1 MPNAL
6 EWLANAH
13 KETNAMTLSS
23 VALDDKYTLQSGRV
37 YITGTQALVRLPIM
51 QHLRDRAAGVI
62 SGCYIS
68 GYRGSPLGG
77 FDQQLWAAD
86 KHLKAH
92 NIVFQPGVN
101 EDLAATACWGTQQAH
116 FDGDNK
122 YDGVYAIWYG
132 KGPGV
137 DRTGDAFRHGNLAG
151 SAALGGVIC
160 LMGDD
165 HTCES
170 STTAHQSEFAMVDAM
185 MPILNPAG
193 VQELL
198 DYGLYGWALSRY
210 SGCWVGL
217 KCMKDTIDASASVN
231 VDAERVR
238 IVVPSGFKM
247 PDGGLNIRWP
257 DAPLDQEARLH
268 TYKLEA
274 AKAFALANKLDQVVM
289 DSPNA
294 KLGIATCGKS
304 YMDVR
309 QALQY
314 LGIDDTEA
322 ARLGLRIYKIGMTW
336 PLEPTGAAKFAEGL
350 EKIIVVEEKR
360 GLIEPQLK
368 EILYGKAGAP
378 EVVGKRDEVGKILFR
393 SNAALDPNEIAVA
406 IGRRL
411 LARVSDAQLAACV
424 AEQERLEARVAEK
437 PAMDRTPYF
446 CSGCPH
452 NTGTQV
458 PEGSRALA
466 GIGCHFMAQWMD
478 RSTAGYTQMGGEGA
492 SWVGE
497 APFVKTPHM
506 FQNIGDGTYYHS
518 GLLAVRAAAASGVNV
533 TYKILYNDAVAM
545 TGGQHVDGPLTVPQI
560 TIQVH
565 GEGAKKI
572 AVVTDEPEKY
582 PPSVE
587 WAPGVT
593 IHHRDDYDQVQREF
607 REIPGMS
614 VIIYDQTCAAEKR
627 RRRKRNQYPDPAK
640 RAFINDLVCEGC
652 GDCGVK
658 SNCVSV
664 LPLETEFGRKRAI
677 DQSSC
682 NKDFSCVKGF
692 CPSFVTVHG
701 GGVRK
706 GRNSAAG
713 QNVETLFAA
722 VPEPQMPKLDQ
733 PYGIMVTGVGG
744 TGVVTIGAIVGM
756 AAHLENKGFG
766 ALDMAGLAQ
775 KGGAVWSHLQIAASP
790 ADIKTVRL
798 GSGGAKLVLGC
809 DFVVSASQKTMDAT
823 REGTRMVVNTHQ
835 QMTGEFTRNANI
847 QFPGQ
852 SLKRT
857 ITKGVGEGNAEFVE
871 ATRIATAL
879 IGDSIATNL
888 FMLGFAFQ
896 KGLVPVS
903 SEAINKAIELNGAAV
918 KMNQAAFL
926 WGRRAAVDLAAVERL
941 IAPKADAAQP
951 AENSRTLEETVA
963 RRVEFLTGY
972 QDAAYAAKYR
982 NLVER
987 VKQAESS
994 RAKGL
999 SGLSEAVARYYF
1011 KLLAYKDEYEVA
1023 RLYADPAFMQ
1033 KIKTQFEGD
1042 YKLHF
1047 HLAPPLLA
1055 KRDPGTGELRKAEY
1069 GTWVFTAFRLLAKLR
1084 RLRGTALDVFGYTQ
1098 ERRMERQLIG
1108 EYEVTINELIG
1119 KLNSDNHA
1127 LAAKIASIP
1136 EEIRGYGHVKE
1147 RNLGIAKARQADLLA
1162 AFRSPEAVRTAA

>member
-1 MPNAL
+1 
-6 EWLANAH
+6 
-13 KETNAMTLSS
+13 MTLSH

-37 YITGTQALVRLPIM
+37 YLTGTQALVRLPIM
-51 QHLRDRAAGVI
+51 QHLRDRAAGI
-62 SGCYIS
+62 TTGCYIS

-77 FDQQLWAAD
+77 FDQQLWAAG
-86 KHLKAH
+86 KHLSAH

-231 VDAERVR
+231 VDPRRVS
-238 IVVPSGFKM
+238 IVVPTDFKM
-247 PDGGLNIRWP
+247 PQGGLNIRWP
-257 DAPLDQEARLH
+257 DAALDQEARLH

-274 AKAFALANKLDQVVM
+274 AKAFALANKLDQVVV
-289 DSPNA
+289 DSPHA

-314 LGIDDTEA
+314 LGIDDVEA

-336 PLEPTGAAKFAEGL
+336 PLESSGAVKFAEGL
-350 EKIIVVEEKR
+350 DKIIVVEEKR

-368 EILYGKAGAP
+368 EVLYGKEGAP
-378 EVVGKRDEVGKILFR
+378 EVVGKRDEVGKILFQ
-393 SNAALDPNEIAVA
+393 SNAALDPNEIAIA

-411 LARVSDAQLAACV
+411 LAQVSDAQLAARV

-452 NTGTQV
+452 NTGTRV

-497 APFVKTPHM
+497 APFVKTSHM

-560 TIQVH
+560 TLQVH

-582 PPSVE
+582 PSTVE

-640 RAFINDLVCEGC
+640 RAFINELVCEGC

-664 LPLETEFGRKRAI
+664 LPLETEFGRKRTI
-677 DQSSC
+677 DQSAC

-706 GRNSAAG
+706 GRSSPAG

-722 VPEPQMPKLDQ
+722 VPEPQLPKLDE

-775 KGGAVWSHLQIAASP
+775 KGGAVWSHLQIAERP
-790 ADIKTVRL
+790 EDIKTVRL

-809 DFVVSASQKTMDAT
+809 DFVVSASQKTMDTT

-835 QMTGEFTRNANI
+835 QMTGDFTRDSNI
-847 QFPGQ
+847 QFPVQ

-857 ITKGVGEGNAEFVE
+857 ITKGVGEANVEFVE
-871 ATRIATAL
+871 ATRVATAL
-879 IGDSIATNL
+879 TGDSIATNL
-888 FMLGFAFQ
+888 FMLGYAFQ

-903 SEAINKAIELNGAAV
+903 SDAINKAIELNGAAV

-926 WGRRAAVDLAAVERL
+926 WGRRAAVDLAALERL
-941 IAPKADAAQP
+941 IAPKADAAP
-951 AENSRTLEETVA
+951 AMEISRTLEETVG
-963 RRVEFLTGY
+963 RRVSFLTGY
-972 QDAAYAAKYR
+972 QDATYAEKYR
-982 NLVER
+982 ELVER
-987 VKQAESS
+987 VKQAEAS
-994 RAKGL
+994 RTKGL
-999 SGLSEAVARYYF
+999 TGLADAAARYYF

-1033 KIKTQFEGD
+1033 KIQSQFEGD

-1047 HLAPPLLA
+1047 HLAPPLLS
-1055 KRDPGTGELRKAEY
+1055 KRDPASGELRKAEY
-1069 GTWVFTAFRLLAKLR
+1069 GPWVFTAFKLLAKLR
-1084 RLRGTALDVFGYTQ
+1084 GLRGTAFDIFGYTQ
-1098 ERRMERQLIG
+1098 ERRMERRLID
-1108 EYEVTINELIG
+1108 EYEATIAELID
-1119 KLNSDNHA
+1119 KLSSDNHA
-1127 LAAKIASIP
+1127 LAVKIASIP
-1136 EEIRGYGHVKE
+1136 EEIRGYGHIKE
-1147 RNLGIAKARQADLLA
+1147 RNLGVANAKRADLLA

>member
-1 MPNAL
+1 
-6 EWLANAH
+6 
-13 KETNAMTLSS
+13 MTLSS

-37 YITGTQALVRLPIM
+37 FITGTQALVRLPIM
-51 QHLRDRAAGVI
+51 QHLRDRAAGI
-62 SGCYIS
+62 TSGCYIS

-77 FDQQLWAAD
+77 FDQQLWAAG
-86 KHLKAH
+86 KHLAAH

-151 SAALGGVIC
+151 SASLGGVIC
-160 LMGDD
+160 MMGDD

-231 VDAERVR
+231 VDPGRVR
-238 IVVPSGFKM
+238 IVVPTDFKM
-247 PDGGLNIRWP
+247 PAGGLNIRWP
-257 DAPLDQEARLH
+257 DAPLEQEARLH

-274 AKAFALANKLDQVVM
+274 AKAFALANNLDRIVL
-289 DSPNA
+289 DSPQA
-294 KLGIATCGKS
+294 KLGVATCGKS

-314 LGIDDTEA
+314 LGIDDAEA

-336 PLEPTGAAKFAEGL
+336 PLEPVNAAKFAEGL

-368 EILYGKAGAP
+368 EVLYGKAGAP
-378 EVVGKRDEVGKILFR
+378 EVIGKRDEVGKILFR

-406 IGRRL
+406 IGRRV
-411 LARVSDAQLAACV
+411 LARISDARLAACV

-452 NTGTQV
+452 NTGTRV

-466 GIGCHFMAQWMD
+466 GIGCHFMAQFMD
-478 RSTAGYTQMGGEGA
+478 RNTAGFTQMGGEGA

-497 APFVKTPHM
+497 APFVKTKHV

-560 TIQVH
+560 TLQVY

-582 PPSVE
+582 PSTEE

-593 IHHRDDYDQVQREF
+593 IHHRDDYDEVQREF

-682 NKDFSCVKGF
+682 NKDYSCVNGF

-706 GRNSAAG
+706 GKSSPAG
-713 QNVETLFAA
+713 QNVETLFAV
-722 VPEPQMPKLDQ
+722 VPEPPLPKLDQ

-756 AAHLENKGFG
+756 AAHLEHKGFG

-775 KGGAVWSHLQIAASP
+775 KGGAVWSHLQISARP
-790 ADIKTVRL
+790 EDIRTVRL
-798 GSGGAKLVLGC
+798 GSGGARLVLGC
-809 DFVVSASQKTMDAT
+809 DFVVSASQKTMDTT

-847 QFPGQ
+847 QFPAQ
-852 SLKRT
+852 SLRRT
-857 ITKGVGEGNAEFVE
+857 ITNGVGDSNAEFVD

-879 IGDSIATNL
+879 MGDSIATNL

-896 KGLVPVS
+896 RGLVPVS

-926 WGRRAAVDLAAVERL
+926 WGRRAAVDPAAIERL
-941 IAPKADAAQP
+941 IAPKAEVAP
-951 AENSRTLEETVA
+951 AMKISLTLEEIVA

-972 QDAAYAAKYR
+972 QNAAYADKYR
-982 NLVER
+982 TLVDR

-999 SGLSEAVARYYF
+999 GGLSEAVARYFF

-1033 KIKTQFEGD
+1033 KIRSQFEGD

-1055 KRDPGTGELRKAEY
+1055 KRDRTTAELRKSEY
-1069 GTWVFTAFRLLAKLR
+1069 GTWVFTAFKLLAKLR
-1084 RLRGTALDVFGYTQ
+1084 GLRGTPLDVFGYTRERQ
-1098 ERRMERQLIG
+1098 TERRLIG
-1108 EYEVTINELIG
+1108 EYEATVEELIG
-1119 KLNSDNHA
+1119 KLNVDNHA
-1127 LAAKIASIP
+1127 LAVKIASIP
-1136 EEIRGYGHVKE
+1136 EEIRGYGHIKE
-1147 RNLGIAKARQADLLA
+1147 RSLALAKTRQVELMA
-1162 AFRSPEAVRTAA
+1162 AFRSPQAERSAA

>member
-1 MPNAL
+1 
-6 EWLANAH
+6 
-13 KETNAMTLSS
+13 MTLRD
-23 VALDDKYTLQSGRV
+23 VTLQDKYALQDGRI

-51 QHLRDRAAGVI
+51 QQERDQAAGYNTA
-62 SGCYIS
+62 CYIS

-77 FDQQLWAAD
+77 FDQQLWAA
-86 KHLKAH
+86 KPHLEAH
-92 NIVFQPGVN
+92 HIVFQPGVN

-116 FDGDNK
+116 LDGDNK
-122 YDGVYAIWYG
+122 YDGVFAIWYG

-231 VDAERVR
+231 ASPERVS
-238 IVVPSGFKM
+238 IAIPADFQM
-247 PDGGLNIRWP
+247 PEGGLNIRWP

-268 TYKLEA
+268 TWKLEA
-274 AKAFALANKLDQVVM
+274 AKSFARANKLDQVVVE
-289 DSPNA
+289 SPVA

-314 LGIDDTEA
+314 LGIDDAEA
-322 ARLGLRIYKIGMTW
+322 ARLGIRIYKIGMTW
-336 PLEPTGAAKFAEGL
+336 PLEPDGAAKFAEGL

-368 EILYGKAGAP
+368 DILYGMSSAP
-378 EVVGKRDEVGKILFR
+378 AMVGKRDELGRILFQ

-406 IGRRL
+406 IGNRILERI
-411 LARVSDAQLAACV
+411 SDTQLAA
-424 AEQERLEARVAEK
+424 RVAQQEHLQTRMPEK

-452 NTGTQV
+452 STGTLV

-478 RSTAGYTQMGGEGA
+478 RNTAGYTQMGGEGA

-497 APFVKTPHM
+497 APFVKTSHM

-518 GLLAVRAAAASGVNV
+518 GLLAVRAARASGVNV
-533 TYKILYNDAVAM
+533 TYKILYNDATAM
-545 TGGQHVDGPLTVPQI
+545 TGGQHVDGPLSVPQI
-560 TIQVH
+560 TLQVY
-565 GEGAKKI
+565 GEGAQKI

-582 PPSVE
+582 PAGTE

-593 IHHRDDYDQVQREF
+593 IHHRDDYDQVQRDF
-607 REIPGMS
+607 REIPGLS
-614 VIIYDQTCAAEKR
+614 VIVYDQTCAAEKR

-664 LPLETEFGRKRAI
+664 LPLDTEFGRKRTI

-682 NKDFSCVKGF
+682 NKDYSCVKGF

-706 GRNSAAG
+706 GRSSAPAG
-713 QNVETLFAA
+713 QNVETLFSV
-722 VPEPQMPKLDQ
+722 VPEPMLPALDQ

-756 AAHLENKGFG
+756 AAHLEGKGFG
-766 ALDMAGLAQ
+766 GLDMAGLAQ
-775 KGGAVWSHLQIAASP
+775 KGGSVWSHLQIAVRP
-790 ADIKTVRL
+790 EDIKTVRL
-798 GSGGAKLVLGC
+798 GSGGASLVMGC
-809 DFVVSASQKTMDAT
+809 DLVVSASQKTMDTA
-823 REGTRMVVNTHQ
+823 RQGTRAVVNTHQ
-835 QMTGEFTRNANI
+835 QMTGDFTRNANV
-847 QFPGQ
+847 QFPAQ
-852 SLKRT
+852 SLQRT
-857 ITKGVGEGNAEFVE
+857 VTRGVGEGNAEFVD

-879 IGDSIATNL
+879 IGDSIATNM

-896 KGLVPVS
+896 RGLVPLS

-926 WGRRAAVDLAAVERL
+926 WGRRAAVDLHAVERL
-941 IAPKADAAQP
+941 IAPKAETVAATRQ
-951 AENSRTLEETVA
+951 SQTLEEMVA

-972 QDAAYAAKYR
+972 QDAAYAEKYR
-982 NLVER
+982 QLVDR
-987 VKQAESS
+987 VRQAESS

-999 SGLSEAVARYYF
+999 GGLAEAVARYYF

-1023 RLYADPAFMQ
+1023 RLYADPAFME
-1033 KIKTQFEGD
+1033 KIKSQFEGD

-1047 HLAPPLLA
+1047 HLAPPLFS
-1055 KRDPGTGELRKAEY
+1055 KRDPVTGELRKAEY
-1069 GTWVFTAFRLLAKLR
+1069 GTWVFGVFKVLAKLR
-1084 RLRGTALDVFGYTQ
+1084 GLRGTALDIFGYTP
-1098 ERRMERQLIG
+1098 ERRMERQLIADYATVIGDIAG
-1108 EYEVTINELIG
+1108 ELTPE
-1119 KLNSDNHA
+1119 NHA
-1127 LAAKIASIP
+1127 LAVKIASMP

-1147 RNLGIAKARQADLLA
+1147 ASFKTAKAKEADLLA
-1162 AFRSPEAVRTAA
+1162 SFRSPEKVRSAA

>member
-1 MPNAL
+1 
-6 EWLANAH
+6 
-13 KETNAMTLSS
+13 
-23 VALDDKYTLQSGRV
+23 
-37 YITGTQALVRLPIM
+37 
-51 QHLRDRAAGVI
+51 
-62 SGCYIS
+62 
-68 GYRGSPLGG
+68 
-77 FDQQLWAAD
+77 
-86 KHLKAH
+86 
-92 NIVFQPGVN
+92 VN

-151 SAALGGVIC
+151 SASMGGVIC

-231 VDAERVR
+231 VDPGRVR
-238 IVVPSGFKM
+238 IVVPTDFKM
-247 PDGGLNIRWP
+247 PAGGLNIRWP
-257 DAPLDQEARLH
+257 DAPLEQEARLH

-274 AKAFALANKLDQVVM
+274 AKAFALANNLDRIVL
-289 DSPNA
+289 DSPQA
-294 KLGIATCGKS
+294 KLGVATCGKS

-314 LGIDDTEA
+314 LGIDDAEA

-336 PLEPTGAAKFAEGL
+336 PLEPVNAAKFAEGL

-368 EILYGKAGAP
+368 EVLYGKAGAP
-378 EVVGKRDEVGKILFR
+378 EVIGKRDEVGKILFR

-406 IGRRL
+406 IGRRV
-411 LARVSDAQLAACV
+411 LARMSDARLAACV

-452 NTGTQV
+452 NTGTRV

-466 GIGCHFMAQWMD
+466 GIGCHFMSQFMD
-478 RSTAGYTQMGGEGA
+478 RNTARFTQTG
-492 SWVGE
+492 
-497 APFVKTPHM
+497 
-506 FQNIGDGTYYHS
+506 GDGTYYHS

-582 PPSVE
+582 PSTVE

-614 VIIYDQTCAAEKR
+614 VIINDQTCAAEKR

-664 LPLETEFGRKRAI
+664 LPLETEFGRKRTI
-677 DQSSC
+677 DQSAC

-706 GRNSAAG
+706 GRSSPTG
-713 QNVETLFAA
+713 QNVETLFPA
-722 VPEPQMPKLDQ
+722 VPEPRLPALQQ

-744 TGVVTIGAIVGM
+744 TGVVTIGAILGM

-775 KGGAVWSHLQIAASP
+775 KGGAVWSHLQIATRP
-790 ADIKTVRL
+790 EDIKTVRL
-798 GSGGAKLVLGC
+798 G
-809 DFVVSASQKTMDAT
+809 
-823 REGTRMVVNTHQ
+823 
-835 QMTGEFTRNANI
+835 
-847 QFPGQ
+847 
-852 SLKRT
+852 
-857 ITKGVGEGNAEFVE
+857 
-871 ATRIATAL
+871 
-879 IGDSIATNL
+879 
-888 FMLGFAFQ
+888 
-896 KGLVPVS
+896 
-903 SEAINKAIELNGAAV
+903 
-918 KMNQAAFL
+918 
-926 WGRRAAVDLAAVERL
+926 
-941 IAPKADAAQP
+941 
-951 AENSRTLEETVA
+951 
-963 RRVEFLTGY
+963 
-972 QDAAYAAKYR
+972 
-982 NLVER
+982 
-987 VKQAESS
+987 
-994 RAKGL
+994 
-999 SGLSEAVARYYF
+999 
-1011 KLLAYKDEYEVA
+1011 
-1023 RLYADPAFMQ
+1023 
-1033 KIKTQFEGD
+1033 
-1042 YKLHF
+1042 
-1047 HLAPPLLA
+1047 
-1055 KRDPGTGELRKAEY
+1055 
-1069 GTWVFTAFRLLAKLR
+1069 
-1084 RLRGTALDVFGYTQ
+1084 
-1098 ERRMERQLIG
+1098 
-1108 EYEVTINELIG
+1108 
-1119 KLNSDNHA
+1119 
-1127 LAAKIASIP
+1127 
-1136 EEIRGYGHVKE
+1136 
-1147 RNLGIAKARQADLLA
+1147 
-1162 AFRSPEAVRTAA
+1162 

>member
-1 MPNAL
+1 
-6 EWLANAH
+6 
-13 KETNAMTLSS
+13 MTLSS

-37 YITGTQALVRLPIM
+37 FITGTQALVRLPIM
-51 QHLRDRAAGVI
+51 QHLRDRAAGI
-62 SGCYIS
+62 TSGCYIS

-77 FDQQLWAAD
+77 FDQQLWAAG
-86 KHLKAH
+86 KHLTAH

-116 FDGDNK
+116 LDGDNK

-151 SAALGGVIC
+151 SAPLGGVIC

-231 VDAERVR
+231 VAPERVR
-238 IVVPSGFKM
+238 IVVPTDFNM

-274 AKAFALANKLDQVVM
+274 AKAFALANQLDQVVM

-314 LGIDDTEA
+314 LGIDDAEA

-336 PLEPTGAAKFAEGL
+336 PLESSGAVKFAEGL

-368 EILYGKAGAP
+368 EILYGKDSAP
-378 EVVGKRDEVGKILFR
+378 EVVGKRDEAGKILFR

-424 AEQERLEARVAEK
+424 AEQERLQARVAEN

-452 NTGTQV
+452 NTGTLV

-478 RSTAGYTQMGGEGA
+478 RNTAGYTQMGGEGA
-492 SWVGE
+492 SWIGE
-497 APFVKTPHM
+497 APFVKTSHM

-545 TGGQHVDGPLTVPQI
+545 TGGQPVDGPLTVPQI
-560 TIQVH
+560 TLQVH
-565 GEGAKKI
+565 GEGAKRI

-582 PPSVE
+582 PSDVE

-593 IHHRDDYDQVQREF
+593 VHHRDDYDQVQREF

-664 LPLETEFGRKRAI
+664 LPLETEFGRKRMI

-706 GRNSAAG
+706 GKSSPAG
-713 QNVETLFAA
+713 QNVEMLFAA
-722 VPEPQMPKLDQ
+722 VPEPHMPTLDQ

-775 KGGAVWSHLQIAASP
+775 KGGAVWSHLQIAAKP
-790 ADIKTVRL
+790 EDIRTVRL

-809 DFVVSASQKTMDAT
+809 DLVVSASQKTMDTT

-835 QMTGEFTRNANI
+835 QMTGEFTRNANM

-857 ITKGVGEGNAEFVE
+857 ITKGVGENNAEFVE

-879 IGDSIATNL
+879 MGDSIATNL
-888 FMLGFAFQ
+888 FMLGYALQ

-903 SEAINKAIELNGAAV
+903 SEAINKAIELNGTAV

-926 WGRRAAVDLAAVERL
+926 WGRRAAVDLAAIERL
-941 IAPKADAAQP
+941 IAPKADVAPPTEIA
-951 AENSRTLEETVA
+951 RTLEETVA

-972 QDAAYAAKYR
+972 QNAAYAEKYR
-982 NLVER
+982 HLVER

-994 RAKGL
+994 LTKGL
-999 SGLSEAVARYYF
+999 TGLSEAVARYYF

-1033 KIKTQFEGD
+1033 KIKSQFEGD

-1055 KRDPGTGELRKAEY
+1055 KRDPATGELRKAEY
-1069 GTWVFTAFRLLAKLR
+1069 GTWVFTAFKLLSKLR
-1084 RLRGTALDVFGYTQ
+1084 GMRGTAFDVFGYTQ

-1108 EYEVTINELIG
+1108 AYEVTIEELIG
-1119 KLNSDNHA
+1119 KLSSDNHA
-1127 LAAKIASIP
+1127 LAVKIASIP

-1147 RNLGIAKARQADLLA
+1147 RHLGIAKAKQADLMT
-1162 AFRSPEAVRTAA
+1162 AFRSPEKVRSAA

>member
-1 MPNAL
+1 
-6 EWLANAH
+6 
-13 KETNAMTLSS
+13 MTLSS

-37 YITGTQALVRLPIM
+37 FITGTQALVRLPIM
-51 QHLRDRAAGVI
+51 QHLRDRAAGI
-62 SGCYIS
+62 TSGCYIS

-77 FDQQLWAAD
+77 FDQQLWAAG
-86 KHLKAH
+86 KHLAAH

-151 SAALGGVIC
+151 SASLGGVIC

-231 VDAERVR
+231 VDPGRVR
-238 IVVPSGFKM
+238 IVVPTDFKM
-247 PDGGLNIRWP
+247 PAGGLNIRWP
-257 DAPLDQEARLH
+257 DAPLEQEARLH

-274 AKAFALANKLDQVVM
+274 AKAFALANNLDRIVL
-289 DSPNA
+289 DSPQA
-294 KLGIATCGKS
+294 KLGVATCGKS

-314 LGIDDTEA
+314 LGIDDAEA

-336 PLEPTGAAKFAEGL
+336 PLEPVNAAKFAEGL

-368 EILYGKAGAP
+368 EVLYGKAGAP
-378 EVVGKRDEVGKILFR
+378 EVIGKRDEVGKILFR

-406 IGRRL
+406 IGRRV
-411 LARVSDAQLAACV
+411 LARMSDARLAACV

-452 NTGTQV
+452 NTGTRV

-466 GIGCHFMAQWMD
+466 GIGCHFMAQFMD
-478 RSTAGYTQMGGEGA
+478 RNTAGFTQMGGEGA

-497 APFVKTPHM
+497 APFVKTKHV

-560 TIQVH
+560 TLQVY

-582 PPSVE
+582 PSTEE

-607 REIPGMS
+607 REIPGLS
-614 VIIYDQTCAAEKR
+614 VIVYDQTCAAEKR

-682 NKDFSCVKGF
+682 NKDYSCVNGF

-706 GRNSAAG
+706 GKSSPAG
-713 QNVETLFAA
+713 QNVETLFAV
-722 VPEPQMPKLDQ
+722 VPEPPLPKLDQ

-756 AAHLENKGFG
+756 AAHLEHKGFG

-775 KGGAVWSHLQIAASP
+775 KGGAVWSHLQISARP
-790 ADIKTVRL
+790 EDIRTVRL
-798 GSGGAKLVLGC
+798 GSGGARLVLGC
-809 DFVVSASQKTMDAT
+809 DFVVSASQKTMDTT

-847 QFPGQ
+847 QFPAQ
-852 SLKRT
+852 SLRRT
-857 ITKGVGEGNAEFVE
+857 ITNGVGDSNAEFVD

-879 IGDSIATNL
+879 MGDSIATNL

-896 KGLVPVS
+896 RGLVPVS

-926 WGRRAAVDLAAVERL
+926 WGRRAAVDPAAIERL
-941 IAPKADAAQP
+941 IAPKAEVAP
-951 AENSRTLEETVA
+951 AMKISLTLEEIVA

-972 QDAAYAAKYR
+972 QNAAYADKYR
-982 NLVER
+982 TLVDR

-999 SGLSEAVARYYF
+999 GGLSEAVARYFF

-1033 KIKTQFEGD
+1033 KIRSQFEGD

-1055 KRDPGTGELRKAEY
+1055 KRDRTTAELRKSEY
-1069 GTWVFTAFRLLAKLR
+1069 GTWVFTAFKLLAKLR
-1084 RLRGTALDVFGYTQ
+1084 GLRGTPLDVFGYTRERQ
-1098 ERRMERQLIG
+1098 TERRLIG
-1108 EYEVTINELIG
+1108 EYEATVEELIG
-1119 KLNSDNHA
+1119 KLNVDNHA
-1127 LAAKIASIP
+1127 LAVKIASIP
-1136 EEIRGYGHVKE
+1136 EEIRGYGHIKE
-1147 RNLGIAKARQADLLA
+1147 RSLALAKTRQVELMA
-1162 AFRSPEAVRTAA
+1162 AFRSPQAERSAA

>member
-1 MPNAL
+1 
-6 EWLANAH
+6 
-13 KETNAMTLSS
+13 MTLSS

-37 YITGTQALVRLPIM
+37 FITGTQALVRLPIM
-51 QHLRDRAAGVI
+51 QHLRDRAAGI
-62 SGCYIS
+62 TSGCYIS

-77 FDQQLWAAD
+77 FDQQLWAAG
-86 KHLKAH
+86 KHLAAH

-151 SAALGGVIC
+151 SASLGGVIC
-160 LMGDD
+160 MMGDD

-231 VDAERVR
+231 VDPGRVR
-238 IVVPSGFKM
+238 IVVPTDFKM
-247 PDGGLNIRWP
+247 PAGGLNIRWP
-257 DAPLDQEARLH
+257 DAPLEQEARLH

-274 AKAFALANKLDQVVM
+274 AKAFALANNLDRIVL
-289 DSPNA
+289 DSPQA
-294 KLGIATCGKS
+294 KLGVATCGKS

-314 LGIDDTEA
+314 LGIDDAEA

-336 PLEPTGAAKFAEGL
+336 PLEPVNAAKFAEGL

-368 EILYGKAGAP
+368 EVLYGKAGAP
-378 EVVGKRDEVGKILFR
+378 EVIGKRDEVGKILFR

-406 IGRRL
+406 IGRRV
-411 LARVSDAQLAACV
+411 LARMSDARLAACV

-452 NTGTQV
+452 NTGTRV

-466 GIGCHFMAQWMD
+466 GIGCHFMAQFMD
-478 RSTAGYTQMGGEGA
+478 RNTAGFTQMGGEGA

-497 APFVKTPHM
+497 APFVKTKHV

-560 TIQVH
+560 TLQVY

-582 PPSVE
+582 PSTEE

-607 REIPGMS
+607 REIPGLS

-682 NKDFSCVKGF
+682 NKDYSCVNGF

-706 GRNSAAG
+706 GKSSPAG
-713 QNVETLFAA
+713 QNVETLFAV
-722 VPEPQMPKLDQ
+722 VPEPPLPKLDQ

-756 AAHLENKGFG
+756 AAHLEHKGFG

-775 KGGAVWSHLQIAASP
+775 KGGAVWSHLQISARP
-790 ADIKTVRL
+790 EDIRTVRL
-798 GSGGAKLVLGC
+798 GSGGARLVLGC
-809 DFVVSASQKTMDAT
+809 DFVVSASQKTMDTT

-847 QFPGQ
+847 QFPAQ
-852 SLKRT
+852 SLRRT
-857 ITKGVGEGNAEFVE
+857 ITNGVGDSNAEFVD

-879 IGDSIATNL
+879 MGDSIATNL

-896 KGLVPVS
+896 RGLVPVS

-926 WGRRAAVDLAAVERL
+926 WGRRAAVDPAAIERL
-941 IAPKADAAQP
+941 IAPKAEVAP
-951 AENSRTLEETVA
+951 AMKISLTLEEIVA

-972 QDAAYAAKYR
+972 QNAAYADKYR
-982 NLVER
+982 TLVDR

-999 SGLSEAVARYYF
+999 GGLSEAVARYFF

-1033 KIKTQFEGD
+1033 KIRSQFEGD

-1055 KRDPGTGELRKAEY
+1055 KRDRTTAELRKSEY
-1069 GTWVFTAFRLLAKLR
+1069 GTWVFTAFKLLAKLR
-1084 RLRGTALDVFGYTQ
+1084 GLRGTPLDVFGYTRERQ
-1098 ERRMERQLIG
+1098 TERRLIG
-1108 EYEVTINELIG
+1108 EYEATVEELIG
-1119 KLNSDNHA
+1119 KLNVDNHA
-1127 LAAKIASIP
+1127 LAVKIASIP
-1136 EEIRGYGHVKE
+1136 EEIRGYGHIKE
-1147 RNLGIAKARQADLLA
+1147 RSLALAKTRQVELMA
-1162 AFRSPEAVRTAA
+1162 AFRSPQAERSAA

>member
-1 MPNAL
+1 
-6 EWLANAH
+6 
-13 KETNAMTLSS
+13 MTLSH

-51 QHLRDRAAGVI
+51 QHLRDRAAGI
-62 SGCYIS
+62 TTGCYIS

-77 FDQQLWAAD
+77 FDQQLWAAG
-86 KHLKAH
+86 KHLTAH

-231 VDAERVR
+231 VDPRRVS
-238 IVVPSGFKM
+238 IVVPTDFKM
-247 PDGGLNIRWP
+247 PQGGLNIRWP

-274 AKAFALANKLDQVVM
+274 AKAFALANKLDQVVV

-314 LGIDDTEA
+314 LGIDDAEA

-336 PLEPTGAAKFAEGL
+336 PLESSGAAKFAEGL
-350 EKIIVVEEKR
+350 DKIIVVEEKR

-368 EILYGKAGAP
+368 EVLYGKNGAP
-378 EVVGKRDEVGKILFR
+378 EVVGKRDEVGKILFQ
-393 SNAALDPNEIAVA
+393 SNAALDPNEIAIA

-411 LARVSDAQLAACV
+411 LAHVSDAQLAARV
-424 AEQERLEARVAEK
+424 AEQERLEARIAEK

-497 APFVKTPHM
+497 APFVKTSHM

-545 TGGQHVDGPLTVPQI
+545 TGGQPVDGPLTVPQI
-560 TIQVH
+560 TLQVH

-582 PPSVE
+582 PSTVE

-640 RAFINDLVCEGC
+640 RAFINELVCEGC

-664 LPLETEFGRKRAI
+664 LPLETEFGRKRSI
-677 DQSSC
+677 DQSAC

-706 GRNSAAG
+706 GRSSPAG

-775 KGGAVWSHLQIAASP
+775 KGGAVWSHLQIAAKP
-790 ADIKTVRL
+790 EDIRTVRL

-809 DFVVSASQKTMDAT
+809 DFVVSASQKTMDTT

-835 QMTGEFTRNANI
+835 QMTGEFTRNTNI

-857 ITKGVGEGNAEFVE
+857 ITKGVGEANAEFVE

-879 IGDSIATNL
+879 TGDSIATNL
-888 FMLGFAFQ
+888 YMLGYAFQ

-903 SEAINKAIELNGAAV
+903 SDAINKAIELNGAAV

-926 WGRRAAVDLAAVERL
+926 WGRRAAVDLAALERL
-941 IAPKADAAQP
+941 IAPKADAAP
-951 AENSRTLEETVA
+951 AMEISRTLEETVA
-963 RRVEFLTGY
+963 RRVNFLTGY
-972 QDAAYAAKYR
+972 QNAAYAEKYR
-982 NLVER
+982 ELVEK
-987 VKQAESS
+987 VKQAEAS
-994 RAKGL
+994 RTKGL
-999 SGLSEAVARYYF
+999 TGLAEAAARYYF

-1033 KIKTQFEGD
+1033 KIQSQFEGD

-1055 KRDPGTGELRKAEY
+1055 KRDPVTGELRKAEY
-1069 GTWVFTAFRLLAKLR
+1069 GTWVFTAFKLLSKLR
-1084 RLRGTALDVFGYTQ
+1084 GLRGTAFDVFGYTQ
-1098 ERRMERQLIG
+1098 ERRMERRLIG
-1108 EYEVTINELIG
+1108 EYAATIEELLG
-1119 KLNSDNHA
+1119 KLSSDNHA
-1127 LAAKIASIP
+1127 LAVRIASIP

-1147 RNLGIAKARQADLLA
+1147 RSLGIAKAKQADLLA

>member
-1 MPNAL
+1 MAL
-6 EWLANAH
+6 VQV
-13 KETNAMTLSS
+13 S
-23 VALDDKYTLQSGRV
+23 LDDKYTLQEGRV
-37 YITGTQALVRLPIM
+37 FLTGTQALVRMPMM
-51 QHLRDRAAGVI
+51 QYLRDKAAGANTA
-62 SGCYIS
+62 CYIS

-77 FDQQLWAAD
+77 YDQQLWAA
-86 KHLKAH
+86 KKQLAEHH
-92 NIVFQPGVN
+92 IVFQPGVN

-116 FDGDNK
+116 FEGDNK
-122 YDGVYAIWYG
+122 YDGVFAIWYG

-151 SAALGGVIC
+151 SASLGGVLC

-185 MPILNPAG
+185 IPILNPAG
-193 VQELL
+193 VQEVL

-217 KCMKDTIDASASVN
+217 KCMKDTIDASASVD
-231 VDAERVR
+231 VSPARVS
-238 IVVPSGFKM
+238 IVIPADFQM
-247 PDGGLNIRWP
+247 PAGGLNIRWP
-257 DAPLDQEARLH
+257 DAPLEQEARLH
-268 TYKLEA
+268 TWKLEA
-274 AKAFALANKLDQVVM
+274 AKAFARANSLDQVVM
-289 DSPNA
+289 DSPDA

-309 QALQY
+309 QALAY
-314 LGIDDTEA
+314 LGIDDAEA
-322 ARLGLRIYKIGMTW
+322 ARLGLRIYKVGMTW
-336 PLEPTGAAKFAEGL
+336 PLEPTGAVKFAEGL
-350 EKIIVVEEKR
+350 QKIIVVEEKR
-360 GLIEPQLK
+360 ALIETQLK
-368 EILYGKAGAP
+368 ETLYGRAAAP
-378 EVVGKRDEVGKILFR
+378 EVIGKRDELGKILFQ
-393 SNAALDPNEIAVA
+393 SNAALDPNEIAIA
-406 IGRRL
+406 IGRRIL
-411 LARVSDAQLAACV
+411 ERVNDAQLAARV
-424 AEQERLEARVAEK
+424 AEQEQLAARVSEK

-452 NTGTQV
+452 NTGTRV

-478 RSTAGYTQMGGEGA
+478 RNTAGFTQMGGEGA

-497 APFVKTPHM
+497 APFVKTSHM

-560 TIQVH
+560 TLQVYS
-565 GEGAKKI
+565 EGAKKI

-582 PPSVE
+582 PSTVE

-593 IHHRDDYDQVQREF
+593 IHHRDDYDQVQRQF
-607 REIPGMS
+607 REVPGLS

-664 LPLETEFGRKRAI
+664 LPLETEFGRKRMI

-682 NKDFSCVKGF
+682 NKDYSCVNGF

-706 GRNSAAG
+706 GRSAPAG
-713 QNVETLFAA
+713 QNVDTLFAA
-722 VPEPQMPKLDQ
+722 VPEPRLPSLDQ

-756 AAHLENKGFG
+756 AAHLEGKGFG
-766 ALDMAGLAQ
+766 GLDMAGLAQ
-775 KGGAVWSHLQIAASP
+775 KGGSVWSHLQIAADP
-790 ADIKTVRL
+790 DDIKTVRL
-798 GSGGAKLVLGC
+798 GSGGARLVLGC
-809 DFVVSASQKTMDAT
+809 DLVVSASQKTLDTART
-823 REGTRMVVNTHQ
+823 GTRVVANIHQ
-835 QMTGEFTRNANI
+835 QMTGDFTRNANM
-847 QFPGQ
+847 QFPAQ

-857 ITKGVGEGNAEFVE
+857 ISKGVGEGNAEFVD

-879 IGDSIATNL
+879 IGDSIATNM
-888 FMLGFAFQ
+888 FMLGYAFQ

-903 SEAINKAIELNGAAV
+903 SAAINKAIELNGAAV

-926 WGRRAAVDLAAVERL
+926 WGRRTAVDPAAVERL
-941 IAPKADAAQP
+941 VAPKPETVAATAMSQ
-951 AENSRTLEETVA
+951 TIEEMVA

-972 QDAAYAAKYR
+972 QNAAYAEWYR
-982 NLVER
+982 SLVER
-987 VKQAESS
+987 VKQAEIAK
-994 RAKGL
+994 AKGL
-999 SGLSEAVARYYF
+999 TGLAEAVARYYF

-1023 RLYADPAFMQ
+1023 RLYADPAFME
-1033 KIKTQFEGD
+1033 KIRSQFEGD

-1047 HLAPPLLA
+1047 HLAPPLFS
-1055 KRDPGTGELRKAEY
+1055 KRDPVTGELRKSEY
-1069 GTWVFTAFRLLAKLR
+1069 GTWVFSAFKVLAKLR
-1084 RLRGTALDVFGYTQ
+1084 GLRGTALDIFGYTP
-1098 ERRMERQLIG
+1098 ERRMERRLIG
-1108 EYEVTINELIG
+1108 EYEAVIEEIIG
-1119 KLNSDNHA
+1119 KLGPDNHA
-1127 LAAKIASIP
+1127 LAVKIASIP
-1136 EEIRGYGHVKE
+1136 EEIRGYGHIKD
-1147 RNLGIAKARQADLLA
+1147 RNLKTAKAKEVELLA
-1162 AFRSPEAVRTAA
+1162 AFRSPEKVRSAA

>member
-1 MPNAL
+1 
-6 EWLANAH
+6 
-13 KETNAMTLSS
+13 MTLSS

-37 YITGTQALVRLPIM
+37 FITGTQALVRLPIM
-51 QHLRDRAAGVI
+51 QHLRDRAAGI
-62 SGCYIS
+62 TSGCYIS

-77 FDQQLWAAD
+77 YDQQLWAAS
-86 KHLKAH
+86 KHLTAH

-151 SAALGGVIC
+151 SAPLGGVIC

-231 VDAERVR
+231 VDPERVR
-238 IVVPSGFKM
+238 IVVPTDFKM
-247 PDGGLNIRWP
+247 PEGGLNIRWP

-274 AKAFALANKLDQVVM
+274 AKAFALANKLDQVVL

-314 LGIDDTEA
+314 LGIDETEA

-368 EILYGKAGAP
+368 EVLYGKADAP
-378 EVVGKRDEVGKILFR
+378 EVIGKHDEVGKILFR
-393 SNAALDPNEIAVA
+393 SNASLDPNEIAVA

-466 GIGCHFMAQWMD
+466 GIGCHFMAQWMN
-478 RSTAGYTQMGGEGA
+478 RNTAGFTQMGGEGA

-497 APFVKTPHM
+497 APFVKTPHV

-560 TIQVH
+560 TLQVYA
-565 GEGAKKI
+565 EGAKKI
-572 AVVTDEPEKY
+572 AVVTDEPGKY
-582 PPSVE
+582 PSTVE

-607 REIPGMS
+607 REIPGLS

-664 LPLETEFGRKRAI
+664 LPLETEFGRKRMI

-706 GRNSAAG
+706 GKSSPAG

-775 KGGAVWSHLQIAASP
+775 KGGAVWSHLQIAAKP
-790 ADIKTVRL
+790 EDIRTVRL

-809 DFVVSASQKTMDAT
+809 DFVVSASQKTMDTT

-857 ITKGVGEGNAEFVE
+857 ITKGVGEGNAEFVD

-879 IGDSIATNL
+879 MGDSIATNL
-888 FMLGFAFQ
+888 CMLGYAFQ

-903 SEAINKAIELNGAAV
+903 ADAINKAIELNGTAV

-926 WGRRAAVDLAAVERL
+926 WGRRAAVDLASIERL
-941 IAPKADAAQP
+941 IAPKADVAATT
-951 AENSRTLEETVA
+951 EISRTLEETVA
-963 RRVEFLTGY
+963 RRVAFLTGY
-972 QDAAYAAKYR
+972 QDAAYAERYR

-994 RAKGL
+994 KAKGL

-1033 KIKTQFEGD
+1033 KIKSQFEGD

-1069 GTWVFTAFRLLAKLR
+1069 GTWVFTAFKLLAKLR
-1084 RLRGTALDVFGYTQ
+1084 GLRGSTFDVFGYTQ
-1098 ERRMERQLIG
+1098 ERRMERRLIV
-1108 EYEVTINELIG
+1108 EYEATIEELVG
-1119 KLNSDNHA
+1119 KLNGDNYA
-1127 LAAKIASIP
+1127 LAVKIASIP

-1147 RNLGIAKARQADLLA
+1147 RNLGIAQAKQADLIT
-1162 AFRSPEAVRTAA
+1162 AFRSPETVRSAA